1 MNNLLVKKS
10 IVEGVKLG
18 QIPRYLYKFR
28 SLGYLED
35 ILINS
40 HLKFSNPF
48 EFNDPFDNQLPI
60 KVEFHKT
67 ADVVKYVDLYH
78 PNAVDQFK
86 GFLINR
92 ILKNPSYY
100 EGVFRDS
107 LKNAI
112 DSKGICCFCSTPEDI
127 TLWSYYADGHKGVCL
142 KFDVLKDTVFFS
154 IPLTMIYQKEYA
166 LYNYCVNQDEILNT
180 LLKTKSLCWQHEKE
194 VRIVK
199 KAPSFSKFNKESLS
213 EIIFGC
219 RCSQETIYKTM
230 ALVKNI
236 GYSKIRF
243 SKSTVKESEFG
254 LNFIPVR

>member
-1 MNNLLVKKS
+1 MNSLLVKKS

-28 SLGYLED
+28 SLDYLED

-40 HLKFSNPF
+40 HLKFSNPL

-60 KVEFHKT
+60 KVSLQKT
-67 ADVVKYVDLYH
+67 SEIVRYVDLYH
-78 PNAVDQFK
+78 YKLPEQVK
-86 GFLINR
+86 GLIINR
-92 ILKNPSYY
+92 ITNSPSYY

-107 LKNAI
+107 IKNSI
-112 DSKGICCFCSTPEDI
+112 VSKGICCFCSTPEEI

-142 KFDVLKDTVFFS
+142 KFDVLKDPVFFS
-154 IPLTMIYQKEYA
+154 IPLTMVYQKEYA

-180 LLKTKSLCWQHEKE
+180 LLKTKALCWQHEKE

-199 KAPSFSKFNKESLS
+199 KAPFFYKFNKESLS

-219 RCSQETIYKTM
+219 RCSQETISKTM
-230 ALVKNI
+230 SLVKNI
-236 GYSKIRF
+236 GYSRTRF
-243 SKSTVKESEFG
+243 SKSRVKESEFG
-254 LNFIPVR
+254 LDFIPVR